1 MTVGLSTNSAAVISQ
16 TATKTVSLFSKT
28 GAGSCDMR
36 GISASLNVKSI
47 FIGQRAEHR
56 TQTSLLM
63 VNRQICPM
71 SPNPSRLMVFY
82 PTPQLTPADL
92 LARPMV
98 LTPRLSLLPP
108 SFSPSDFQFQ
118 QIRPV
123 MLMLPGLIL
132 SMEGADSDESAQ
144 IIRVI
149 QCFLGIS
156 DNPELCKGMLQGG
169 HLGIRAHMYSMQ
181 MLLCDVLLSLGL
193 KVHEGVDLSMILRE
207 QTPGAS
213 HLDIQDSRDDQS
225 QVVAQMVSDADLA
238 AALEKQ
244 LPELL
249 TLCSQ
254 VECDPE
260 YAKLS
265 SLLSSSQSDDKSDL
279 ASDHRLTNK
288 NAVLLKEGQQKIGTM
303 LEAALKSG
311 LTLFSS
317 SALNQAAPLAS
328 AATASLVG
336 SMDLNMATMAAPMAM
351 IEGLQK
357 QLPPNIIIPGVG
369 SGGNNGR
376 INKKKK
382 GKGDR
387 GDDNE
392 EEKEDFYGQFDDDDF
407 YDDLDD

>member
-1 MTVGLSTNSAAVISQ
+1 MISQ
-16 TATKTVSLFSKT
+16 TAIKTVSLLSKT
-28 GAGSCDMR
+28 GAGSCEMR
-36 GISASLNVKSI
+36 GISASLNVKSA
-47 FIGQRAEHR
+47 FIGQRAEYR
-56 TQTSLLM
+56 AQSSLLM

-71 SPNPSRLMVFY
+71 SPSPSRLMGFY

-92 LARPMV
+92 LARPM
-98 LTPRLSLLPP
+98 LLAPRLSLLPPP

-123 MLMLPGLIL
+123 LLMLPGLIL

-181 MLLCDVLLSLGL
+181 MLLCDVLLSLGV

-213 HLDIQDSRDDQS
+213 HLDIQDSRGDQS
-225 QVVAQMVSDADLA
+225 QTVNQMVSDADLA
-238 AALEKQ
+238 TALEQQ

-260 YAKLS
+260 YPKLS

-279 ASDHRLTNK
+279 ASDHRLANK

-303 LEAALKSG
+303 LEAALKSS

-336 SMDLNMATMAAPMAM
+336 SMALNMATMAAPIAM

-357 QLPPNIIIPGVG
+357 QLPTNIIIPGVG

-382 GKGDR
+382 GKSDR

-392 EEKEDFYGQFDDDDF
+392 EEKEDSYGQFDDDDF
-407 YDDLDD
+407 YDNLDD